1 MIALVLAIA
10 FATSLSSPGATQ
22 SGDTAAS
29 SALAPA
35 PCFGISTDPN
45 GGCDE

>member
-10 FATSLSSPGATQ
+10 FATSLFSGATQ
-22 SGDTAAS
+22 SGHGGQ
-29 SALAPA
+29 LRVAPA
-35 PCFGISTDPN
+35 PCFGISMDPN